1 MVITDVGVSPD
12 VVADLHAKGV
22 EVMAV

>member
-1 MVITDVGVSPD
+1 VITDVGVSPD
-12 VVADLHAKGV
+12 VVADLHARGV